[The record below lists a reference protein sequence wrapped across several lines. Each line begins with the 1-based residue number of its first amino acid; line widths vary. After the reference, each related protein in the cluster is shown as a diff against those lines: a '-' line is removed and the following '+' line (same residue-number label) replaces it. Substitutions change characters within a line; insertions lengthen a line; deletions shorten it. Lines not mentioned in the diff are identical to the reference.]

1 MIIRLI
7 IGYFLLYFGALF
19 LLLGA
24 FGLIRL
30 PDLYTRMQAATKSTT
45 LGAFSS
51 VLGVGILHPGWFVK
65 CVVVALFI
73 LLTAPI
79 GSSALMRAAY
89 KTGVPF
95 DERTVVDE
103 GKEFFG
109 EEKKEEAK

>member
-7 IGYFLLYFGALF
+7 VGYFLLYFGALF

-95 DERTVVDE
+95 DERTVVNKGE
-103 GKEFFG
+103 EFFD
-109 EEKKEEAK
+109 EQKKEEAK

>member
-1 MIIRLI
+1 MVLKVIV
-7 IGYFLLYFGALF
+7 GYFLLYVGAFFLF
-19 LLLGA
+19 LGA
-24 FGLIRL
+24 FGLIRF

-51 VLGVGILHPGWFVK
+51 VLGVGVLHPDWLVK
-65 CVVVALFI
+65 CIVVALFI

-95 DERTVVDE
+95 DERTVVDK

-109 EEKKEEAK
+109 DEEGEEAK

>member
-51 VLGVGILHPGWFVK
+51 VLGVGILHPGWFIK

>member
-1 MIIRLI
+1 MIIRLVV
-7 IGYFLLYFGALF
+7 GYFLLYFGALF
-19 LLLGA
+19 LLLGS

-89 KTGVPF
+89 KSGVPF
-95 DERTVVDE
+95 DEGTVVDKGE
-103 GKEFFG
+103 EFFG
-109 EEKKEEAK
+109 EDKKEEAK

>member
-51 VLGVGILHPGWFVK
+51 VLGVGILHPGWFIK

-95 DERTVVDE
+95 DERTVVDKA
-103 GKEFFG
+103 KEFFG